1 MPTGPAIERIV
12 GVYHADG
19 SLRGELAYV
28 VGKLLGTAHC
38 ALCDVTHGS
47 VREKASFRALRA
59 ACSVPFELVHLDERD
74 APTRA
79 FTEGRTPC
87 VIGFTR
93 EGPRMLL
100 DDAALRRCGGDVER
114 FRRALDEALAS

>member
-1 MPTGPAIERIV
+1 MPTEPSIERIV

-28 VGKLLGTAHC
+28 LGKLLGTAHC
-38 ALCDVTHGS
+38 SLCDVTHGG
-47 VREKASFRALRA
+47 VREKAAFRALRR

-74 APTRA
+74 PETRA

-87 VIGFTR
+87 VVGFTR

-114 FRRALDEALAS
+114 FRSALDAALGR